1 MTKSLAT
8 TPPKLYMGA
17 AAATLTSLCNA
28 IDNGADLDE
37 TMTELFAT
45 TTQKLSDGVG
55 RRKAAARAISG
66 AIEQT
71 KAYEKQVTSHRRKLE
86 AALVKLKEMTKEI
99 VEANPDIPFKDELGK
114 KLTIVKNSK
123 PSVSYDF
130 DLGHKATRNIL
141 DGEALDTVLG
151 DTPAYVER
159 VQHYV
164 LDTGKVLADLQAGAD
179 IPWATMSQSYHL
191 RGLV

>member
-1 MTKSLAT
+1 MSL
-8 TPPKLYMGA
+8 PKLYMGE
-17 AAATLTSLCNA
+17 AAATLTSLCTA
-28 IDNGADLDE
+28 IDAGADLDE
-37 TMTELFAT
+37 TVMELFAT
-45 TTQKLSDGVG
+45 TSQQLSEGVG

-71 KAYEKQVTSHRRKLE
+71 KLYEKQVTSHRRKLE

-123 PSVSYDF
+123 PGVKYDF
-130 DLGHKATRNIL
+130 ELSTKPTRNIME
-141 DGEALDTVLG
+141 GEALDMVLA
-151 DTPAYVER
+151 DTPQYIER

-164 LDTGKVLADLQAGAD
+164 LDTGKVLADLQAGVD
-179 IPWATMSQSYHL
+179 IPWAELNQGFHL
-191 RGLV
+191 RGLM

>member
-1 MTKSLAT
+1 MSL
-8 TPPKLYMGA
+8 PKLYMGE

-37 TMTELFAT
+37 TMAELFAT
-45 TTQKLSDGVG
+45 TTRQLSDGVG

-71 KAYEKQVTSHRRKLE
+71 KLYEKQVTSHRRKLE
-86 AALVKLKEMTKEI
+86 AALVKLKELTREI

-123 PSVSYDF
+123 PGVKYDF
-130 DLGHKATRNIL
+130 ELSAKPTRNIL
-141 DGEALDTVLG
+141 EGEALDMVLG
-151 DTPAYVER
+151 DTPTYVER
-159 VQHYV
+159 VQYYV
-164 LDTGKVLADLQAGAD
+164 LDTGKVLADLQAGVD
-179 IPWATMSQSYHL
+179 IPWATMSQGYHI